1 MTKIILESS
10 QSEEDVKVKPVE
22 EDEEECKRELGK
34 RGRDG
39 EERKPGSE
47 AAPVPEGKLGHTIGV
62 YSQRLLIRELCCFIS
77 DPGYSLTHSLSL

>member
-22 EDEEECKRELGK
+22 EDEEECKREMP
-34 RGRDG
+34 DG